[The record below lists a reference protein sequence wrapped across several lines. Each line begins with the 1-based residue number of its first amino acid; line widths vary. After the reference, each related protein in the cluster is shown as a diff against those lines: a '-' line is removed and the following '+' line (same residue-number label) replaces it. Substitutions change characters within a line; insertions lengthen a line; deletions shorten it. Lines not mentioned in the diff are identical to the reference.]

1 MKFRLKEGSPFE
13 DLAIINELFVLY
25 SNMTTLLQEV
35 GRVLRGDLLISK
47 DWSRAKQLQVKAEK
61 AAKFLEEKK
70 KIIWNFV
77 PQNKNKESYD
87 QNYGPSATTE
97 MIISQVNK
105 DKEEFFIN
113 RYMELDAKLR
123 SAPEVFE
130 SSWKL
135 DMLK

>member
-1 MKFRLKEGSPFE
+1 
-13 DLAIINELFVLY
+13 
-25 SNMTTLLQEV
+25 
-35 GRVLRGDLLISK
+35 
-47 DWSRAKQLQVKAEK
+47 
-61 AAKFLEEKK
+61 
-70 KIIWNFV
+70 
-77 PQNKNKESYD
+77 
-87 QNYGPSATTE
+87 

-113 RYMELDAKLR
+113 RYMELGKPMRSLVLLSLSTYFFFILDAKLR